1 VEHLGKGDGYYRL
14 ICKRAI
20 LRAFFFLDVGQA
32 PTQIR
37 MSNPKQTDLLDGMVA
52 RLEEANAKAY
62 EQLASDEKAFK
73 SNQDDVHHPSDRQEP
88 PTIPVR
94 RSWRARLVFIAFIGL
109 VLAASV
115 CVVAF
120 AYTDAGK
127 LIVARWA
134 NALLAQSVPLAKATS
149 HDVAQAAAP
158 IPPELAQTMTRD
170 LAKLEELIEQIK
182 TSQQERAALL
192 AKATSHDV
200 APAAASIP
208 PELAQTMTRDL
219 AELEELIEQIKT
231 SQQQMI
237 RSVAEVTGQLKAT
250 QEQMVRNN
258 AEVVEQLK
266 TALAQMARDNAAVAQ
281 QFRSNQEQLAMVVLS
296 EAARFARKPLRKG
309 KPVTLPPLQARAQ
322 TPR

>member
-1 VEHLGKGDGYYRL
+1 V
-14 ICKRAI
+14 
-20 LRAFFFLDVGQA
+20 
-32 PTQIR
+32 
-37 MSNPKQTDLLDGMVA
+37 SNPKQTDLLDGMVA

-62 EQLASDEKAFK
+62 EQLASDERASK
-73 SNQDDVHHPSDRQEP
+73 SNQDDAHHPSNQQAP
-88 PTIPVR
+88 PAIPER
-94 RSWRARLVFIAFIGL
+94 HSSRARLALMAFIGL

-115 CVVAF
+115 CVAAF
-120 AYTDAGK
+120 AYGDAGK

-134 NALLAQSVPLAKATS
+134 NALLAPSAPPAEATS
-149 HDVAQAAAP
+149 HDVALAAAP

-182 TSQQERAALL
+182 TSQQQERPAALV
-192 AKATSHDV
+192 KDTSHDV
-200 APAAASIP
+200 APAAAPIP

-219 AELEELIEQIKT
+219 ARLEELIEQIKT
-231 SQQQMI
+231 SQQQEI
-237 RSVAEVTGQLKAT
+237 RSVAEVTEQLKAG

-258 AEVVEQLK
+258 AEVVEQFK
-266 TALAQMARDNAAVAQ
+266 AALAQMARDNAAVAQ

-296 EAARFARKPLRKG
+296 EATRFARKPLRRG

>member
-1 VEHLGKGDGYYRL
+1 
-14 ICKRAI
+14 
-20 LRAFFFLDVGQA
+20 
-32 PTQIR
+32 

-88 PTIPVR
+88 PTIPVQ

-115 CVVAF
+115 CVAAF

-134 NALLAQSVPLAKATS
+134 NALLAQSIPLAKTTS
-149 HDVAQAAAP
+149 HDVAPAAAP

-182 TSQQERAALL
+182 TSQQ
-192 AKATSHDV
+192 
-200 APAAASIP
+200 
-208 PELAQTMTRDL
+208 
-219 AELEELIEQIKT
+219 
-231 SQQQMI
+231 QMI

-250 QEQMVRNN
+250 QEQIVRNN

-296 EAARFARKPLRKG
+296 EATRFARKPLRKG